1 MKNRASIA
9 LIGMPGVGKSTIGV
23 LLAKQVGLDFIDTDI
38 AIQTAEGLSL
48 HAILKTKSRAYFFE
62 VEERAVLAVSDR
74 PKVIATGGSVV
85 YSDKAMQHLAT
96 IACIVHLEL
105 SLNALTARLDN
116 LATRGIVMQPG
127 QSIASLKQERDPLYH
142 RYADFTI
149 GCDGQFP
156 QAIVDD
162 IKTQLCR

>member
-1 MKNRASIA
+1 MKHRASIA

-23 LLAKQVGLDFIDTDI
+23 LLAKQVQLDFLDTDI

-48 HAILKTKSRAYFFE
+48 HGILNTKSRAYFFE
-62 VEERAVLAVSDR
+62 AEERAVLAVSKR

-85 YSDKAMQHLAT
+85 YSDKAMQHLAAM
-96 IACIVHLEL
+96 ACIVHLKL
-105 SLNALTARLDN
+105 GLKALTARLDN

-127 QSIASLKQERDPLYH
+127 QSLASLKKERDPLY
-142 RYADFTI
+142 RQYADITI
-149 GCDGQFP
+149 GCDGQLP
-156 QAIVDD
+156 QAIVDE